1 MTSWILVYSFLV
13 PGNMHFNQPVIM
25 DHYTTQSQCESSLN
39 YIVTQYKEANIVG
52 TYSYSKDIAGRWP
65 AGFNLLVPSNSYFTR
80 PVITYHF
87 DTGAQCEAKLAYI
100 DQTYKQANIRTGRPA
115 SRTSV

>member
-25 DHYTTQSQCESSLN
+25 DHYTTQSQCETSLN

-52 TYSYSKDIAGRWP
+52 RGYDPKTVKVTKLMKIAAAHIVDKHARGRLTRSYVQVLEEQSRDR
-65 AGFNLLVPSNSYFTR
+65 
-80 PVITYHF
+80 
-87 DTGAQCEAKLAYI
+87 GA
-100 DQTYKQANIRTGRPA
+100 RTKK
-115 SRTSV
+115 